1 VTTASRARGPR
12 GRESVKTLTGCA
24 NRWVRG
30 GGEGRVGALSPGRAA
45 PAAEAC
51 PPRSM
56 SRPSHARRVVMVADQ
71 PLDPVGE
78 GGVVAD
84 EPIGAVGGERK
95 GHLVP
100 ADVDVRMVACG
111 LGGVGHW
118 VDEPGRRPEVVVDEG
133 LGDDVSPVRCQAA
146 APAGSG

>member
-1 VTTASRARGPR
+1 MP
-12 GRESVKTLTGCA
+12 
-24 NRWVRG
+24 G
-30 GGEGRVGALSPGRAA
+30 G
-45 PAAEAC
+45 
-51 PPRSM
+51 
-56 SRPSHARRVVMVADQ
+56 VVMVADQ

-84 EPIGAVGGERK
+84 EPIGAVGGERT

-111 LGGVGHW
+111 LGGVGHS

-133 LGDDVSPVRCQAA
+133 LGDDVSPLRCQAA
-146 APAGSG
+146 TAAGSG